1 MTTAVGVLTD
11 RLQSMTMEAAETLA
25 LQTLKQVME
34 EKINSTNIEIATV
47 TKTTPF
53 RIYTAE
59 EVEALLTRL

>member
-1 MTTAVGVLTD
+1 MTI
-11 RLQSMTMEAAETLA
+11 EAAETLA

-47 TKTTPF
+47 TKTSPF
-53 RIYTAE
+53 RMYTTE

>member
-1 MTTAVGVLTD
+1 MTI
-11 RLQSMTMEAAETLA
+11 EAAETLA

-47 TKTTPF
+47 TKTSPF
-53 RIYTAE
+53 HMYTTE

>member
-1 MTTAVGVLTD
+1 
-11 RLQSMTMEAAETLA
+11 MTMEAAETLA